1 MTLKPIR
8 KRDLEQLRAA
18 FREHDERLARLNTSE
33 PEPGEL
39 AKMYLEEEF
48 EECEP
53 S

>member
-1 MTLKPIR
+1 MKPIR
-8 KRDLEQLRAA
+8 KRDLEQLRTA